1 MPTRAR
7 IKAIMDEVLTERAPD
22 RRAAA
27 RDTWFRQKMSFFFP
41 GNEDT
46 VDLCA
51 IKVLNVALSEDGT
64 RVTSSVTKRV
74 RELIGTT
81 TVTDEAI
88 TIIFLATARP
98 VPVD

>member
-1 MPTRAR
+1 
-7 IKAIMDEVLTERAPD
+7 MDEVLTERAPD

-64 RVTSSVTKRV
+64 RVTNSVTKRV